1 MNIDPKNRWRNDS
14 ESAQDKDTQ
23 KSKSAPGVPEQ
34 PNTTPYRIYDLEL
47 DSSLR
52 AFTRISNDKNF
63 VNEVMEKVAQSK
75 SNVSSVSKSGPR
87 LQTIDPVFS
96 VPSDQDDDDLVV
108 LEKQLA
114 TAINTNQTLKPQ
126 VANRP
131 ASGRLRVVVI
141 ASCLFLAVIAA
152 YYFIPANNAID
163 QPQSANSE
171 DTTTNEKILAQSEN
185 PNAPT
190 PPKDLASDG
199 SLETLKQL
207 SGDLPSDGIKIP
219 LQNDWVKVKETTDA
233 GEKNALES
241 PAGTTPL
248 VASSDSQDA
257 IIDSDSKWSL
267 DLRLDGKGKGSLRI
281 NNFVISNDVLVIH
294 SPDVIRGIGS
304 LAAQRLAFLQP
315 RIGKRIGGSVTIWN
329 RRYDF
334 KDPAEI
340 EQTINEAVFL
350 LDVQSSFEDR
360 AQWLKRLVASE
371 THNLSSEADL
381 VAKKAMLTKE
391 LETALKLWTD
401 RQAKAASE
409 TNVRPDSLSSDQ
421 LARHVKIRNSLY
433 SSNHYKPS
441 LDEMVVL
448 EETIKQTEAFLRGLA
463 EERLAWDRRVHLGKI
478 SAKEASALDRSQ
490 DSLATDNQISALAFK
505 NFVANQS
512 ELVIPVDERLLLSSD
527 ELKAQGE
534 NPDGFDPPSEI
545 DAFPVVE

>member
-1 MNIDPKNRWRNDS
+1 MNIDPKNRWQNDS

-75 SNVSSVSKSGPR
+75 SNVSSVSKSGPQ

-199 SLETLKQL
+199 SLETL
-207 SGDLPSDGIKIP
+207 PSDGIKIP

-281 NNFVISNDVLVIH
+281 NNFVVSNDVLVIH

-391 LETALKLWTD
+391 TALKLWRD
-401 RQAKAASE
+401 RRAKAASE

-478 SAKEASALDRSQ
+478 SAKEVSALDRSQ

-512 ELVIPVDERLLLSSD
+512 ELVKSRRTWRILFSSK
-527 ELKAQGE
+527 ESGRQQLRKFHQRTCH
-534 NPDGFDPPSEI
+534 PP
-545 DAFPVVE
+545 ACG